1 MHTYSSAPN
10 IQIPSSASNIYL
22 PASHKLANFAGFP
35 KTFRFITDIHRQT
48 EESFFSPHSSGH
60 RW

>member
-1 MHTYSSAPN
+1 MHTYSSDPN
-10 IQIPSSASNIYL
+10 IQIPSSNIYL
-22 PASHKLANFAGFP
+22 PASDKLANFAGFP
-35 KTFRFITDIHRQT
+35 KTLRFIIDIHRQI